1 MKKIILPSIVFV
13 LIFFSLDSSARLK
26 GIYGKITKHK
36 SKTVVLQFKKEA
48 SAKVGEVYK
57 TNLKGVTFKV
67 DKVNSGKTKVFG
79 SINKKLKRMPKRLF
93 LVGVG
98 YVTRTKFTR
107 KKKKK
112 FKLNLNYSLF
122 YAFSFGNFTEKVGGA
137 SLESSQNSPITL
149 GVSAFQKISK
159 DFSFSGSIYVSKLLS
174 GVSNTPEFSREADNV
189 TIPLEYGLTSY
200 IEYRELYMD
209 IKPYAGIDIESFSTF
224 NLDELKD
231 DPNRKLDVRTHRFF
245 YTTIGALTLTKIF
258 KRPTLIKASLS
269 ATILSGS
276 SRQSLV
282 SDEDFTGMKFMFFFA
297 TKIKNRWGASFLY
310 KQHVLDGPT
319 ELTVSR
325 SAVGISYRF

>member
-1 MKKIILPSIVFV
+1 M
-13 LIFFSLDSSARLK
+13 
-26 GIYGKITKHK
+26 
-36 SKTVVLQFKKEA
+36 
-48 SAKVGEVYK
+48 
-57 TNLKGVTFKV
+57 
-67 DKVNSGKTKVFG
+67 
-79 SINKKLKRMPKRLF
+79 
-93 LVGVG
+93 
-98 YVTRTKFTR
+98 
-107 KKKKK
+107 
-112 FKLNLNYSLF
+112 
-122 YAFSFGNFTEKVGGA
+122 GGA